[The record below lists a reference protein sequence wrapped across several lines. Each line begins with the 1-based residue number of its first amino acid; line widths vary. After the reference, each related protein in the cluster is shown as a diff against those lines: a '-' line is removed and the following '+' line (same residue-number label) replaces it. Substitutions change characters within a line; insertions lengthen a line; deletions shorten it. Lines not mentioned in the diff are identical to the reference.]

1 MEAITPIK
9 VNRNR
14 NYLVVDCWLSWSRLD
29 YRHHYDRRR
38 QFPGQGGYA
47 VAVNRKGRYSMLDEK
62 DLQAIQS
69 IIADA
74 EQRITKNT
82 VMMMETK
89 FEKRF
94 NLLAEG
100 QSAILEKLERL
111 DDMEV
116 MDTRITALEAMV
128 KKLNREM
135 EKLKKAQ

>member
-1 MEAITPIK
+1 
-9 VNRNR
+9 
-14 NYLVVDCWLSWSRLD
+14 
-29 YRHHYDRRR
+29 
-38 QFPGQGGYA
+38 
-47 VAVNRKGRYSMLDEK
+47 MLDEK

-74 EQRITKNT
+74 EQRFTKNT

-116 MDTRITALEAMV
+116 IDTRITALEAMV

>member
-1 MEAITPIK
+1 MWPFDCSSADSRSYLLCIKALITK
-9 VNRNR
+9 
-14 NYLVVDCWLSWSRLD
+14 SR
-29 YRHHYDRRR
+29 
-38 QFPGQGGYA
+38 GGLC
-47 VAVNRKGRYSMLDEK
+47 MLDEK

-100 QSAILEKLERL
+100 QSAILEKL
-111 DDMEV
+111 
-116 MDTRITALEAMV
+116 
-128 KKLNREM
+128 
-135 EKLKKAQ
+135 KKAQ

>member
-1 MEAITPIK
+1 
-9 VNRNR
+9 
-14 NYLVVDCWLSWSRLD
+14 
-29 YRHHYDRRR
+29 
-38 QFPGQGGYA
+38 
-47 VAVNRKGRYSMLDEK
+47 MLDEK

-100 QSAILEKLERL
+100 MIFCPTF
-111 DDMEV
+111 MEFSFS
-116 MDTRITALEAMV
+116 
-128 KKLNREM
+128 
-135 EKLKKAQ
+135 

>member
-1 MEAITPIK
+1 
-9 VNRNR
+9 
-14 NYLVVDCWLSWSRLD
+14 
-29 YRHHYDRRR
+29 
-38 QFPGQGGYA
+38 
-47 VAVNRKGRYSMLDEK
+47 MLEEK
-62 DLQAIQS
+62 DLQAIQA
-69 IIADA
+69 IIAEA
-74 EQRITKNT
+74 EQRLTKNT
-82 VMMMETK
+82 VMMMESR

-100 QSAILEKLERL
+100 QSAILEKLDRL

>member
-1 MEAITPIK
+1 
-9 VNRNR
+9 
-14 NYLVVDCWLSWSRLD
+14 
-29 YRHHYDRRR
+29 
-38 QFPGQGGYA
+38 
-47 VAVNRKGRYSMLDEK
+47 MLDEK

-100 QSAILEKLERL
+100 QSAILERL

>member
-1 MEAITPIK
+1 
-9 VNRNR
+9 
-14 NYLVVDCWLSWSRLD
+14 
-29 YRHHYDRRR
+29 
-38 QFPGQGGYA
+38 
-47 VAVNRKGRYSMLDEK
+47 MLDEK

-100 QSAILEKLERL
+100 QSAILEFQSTHPARGATSP
-111 DDMEV
+111 V
-116 MDTRITALEAMV
+116 RGS
-128 KKLNREM
+128 
-135 EKLKKAQ
+135 

>member
-1 MEAITPIK
+1 
-9 VNRNR
+9 
-14 NYLVVDCWLSWSRLD
+14 
-29 YRHHYDRRR
+29 
-38 QFPGQGGYA
+38 
-47 VAVNRKGRYSMLDEK
+47 MLDEK
-62 DLQAIQS
+62 DLRAIQS

-74 EQRITKNT
+74 EQRSTKNT

-116 MDTRITALEAMV
+116 IDTRITALEAMV

>member
-1 MEAITPIK
+1 M
-9 VNRNR
+9 
-14 NYLVVDCWLSWSRLD
+14 
-29 YRHHYDRRR
+29 
-38 QFPGQGGYA
+38 
-47 VAVNRKGRYSMLDEK
+47 
-62 DLQAIQS
+62 QAIQS
-69 IIADA
+69 IFADA

-111 DDMEV
+111 DDVEV

-135 EKLKKAQ
+135 EKLKRRNKTPPPVLEHQGRLT

>member
-1 MEAITPIK
+1 
-9 VNRNR
+9 
-14 NYLVVDCWLSWSRLD
+14 
-29 YRHHYDRRR
+29 
-38 QFPGQGGYA
+38 
-47 VAVNRKGRYSMLDEK
+47 MLDEK

-69 IIADA
+69 IFADA

-111 DDMEV
+111 DDIEV

-135 EKLKKAQ
+135 EKLKKPQ

>member
-38 QFPGQGGYA
+38 QFPGQGWYA
-47 VAVNRKGRYSMLDEK
+47 VAVKRKGRYSMLDEK
-62 DLQAIQS
+62 DLRAIQS

-100 QSAILEKLERL
+100 QSAILEKL
-111 DDMEV
+111 
-116 MDTRITALEAMV
+116 
-128 KKLNREM
+128 
-135 EKLKKAQ
+135 KKAQ

>member
-69 IIADA
+69 IFADA

-111 DDMEV
+111 DDVEV

>member
-1 MEAITPIK
+1 
-9 VNRNR
+9 
-14 NYLVVDCWLSWSRLD
+14 
-29 YRHHYDRRR
+29 
-38 QFPGQGGYA
+38 
-47 VAVNRKGRYSMLDEK
+47 MLDEK

-74 EQRITKNT
+74 EQRINKNT

-111 DDMEV
+111 DDVEV

>member
-1 MEAITPIK
+1 
-9 VNRNR
+9 
-14 NYLVVDCWLSWSRLD
+14 
-29 YRHHYDRRR
+29 
-38 QFPGQGGYA
+38 
-47 VAVNRKGRYSMLDEK
+47 MLDEK
-62 DLQAIQS
+62 DLRAIQS

-100 QSAILEKLERL
+100 QSAILETLER
-111 DDMEV
+111 
-116 MDTRITALEAMV
+116 LEAMV

>member
-1 MEAITPIK
+1 
-9 VNRNR
+9 
-14 NYLVVDCWLSWSRLD
+14 
-29 YRHHYDRRR
+29 
-38 QFPGQGGYA
+38 
-47 VAVNRKGRYSMLDEK
+47 MLDEK

-74 EQRITKNT
+74 EQRLTKNT
-82 VMMMETK
+82 VMMMEAK